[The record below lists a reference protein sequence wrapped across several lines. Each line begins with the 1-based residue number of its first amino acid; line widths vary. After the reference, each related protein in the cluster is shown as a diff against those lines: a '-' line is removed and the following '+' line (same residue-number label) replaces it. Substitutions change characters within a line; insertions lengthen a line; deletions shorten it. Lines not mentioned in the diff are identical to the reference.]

1 MPWNLFWAAKR
12 PDKNTWQQ
20 KMPHDILFSIKWN
33 LNQGRNLF
41 CYDGNFINCD
51 DQTIGHKG
59 QVHLVRN
66 PSDSDFDDD
75 SDVGDFG
82 QFDDEFD
89 EYGDNVT
96 SDMEENKLFTYTE
109 FSYTIDVG

>member
-1 MPWNLFWAAKR
+1 MMVISS
-12 PDKNTWQQ
+12 TVT
-20 KMPHDILFSIKWN
+20 IKQ
-33 LNQGRNLF
+33 LV
-41 CYDGNFINCD
+41 
-51 DQTIGHKG
+51 TIG
-59 QVHLVRN
+59 QVHLVWN

-75 SDVGDFG
+75 SDAGDFG